1 MQCNTNYTGQKNNL
15 NYVNLNVL
23 DTFKNKYKNS
33 IILGLSD
40 HTFGHVAVLGAVAKG
55 ARVIEKHFTD
65 DNGRNGPDH
74 HFAMN
79 PKTWKNMIE
88 ATRELEATLGDGIKK
103 VEKNEINA
111 KIVQQRSIRAIKRIN
126 KGSKIRED
134 LICLR
139 PKSKEGLEPYFLKD
153 ILGKRLLKI

>member
-65 DNGRNGPDH
+65 DRSLKRTDYHSALN
-74 HFAMN
+74 
-79 PKTWKNMIE
+79 
-88 ATRELEATLGDGIKK
+88 
-103 VEKNEINA
+103 KNEIKTFIENFNRIIKTLKPLGEFNQYEKKYRKMFKKSVA
-111 KIVQQRSIRAIKRIN
+111 SNKVKKKGEKINRK
-126 KGSKIRED
+126 D
-134 LICLR
+134 LIFI
-139 PKSKEGLEPYFLKD
+139 KEK
-153 ILGKRLLKI
+153 KI